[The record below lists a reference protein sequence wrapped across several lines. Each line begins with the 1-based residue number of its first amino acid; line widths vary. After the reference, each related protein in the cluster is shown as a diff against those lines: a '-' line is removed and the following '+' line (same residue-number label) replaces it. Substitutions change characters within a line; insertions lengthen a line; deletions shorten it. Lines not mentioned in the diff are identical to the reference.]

1 MSDTMSLE
9 KRLHSRDVSSRS
21 EMVQSLDAR
30 GKVLAVS
37 PKWLEVSG
45 YAEDEVVG
53 HFFGDFL
60 AAESLSQMERNFP
73 HLKDYGFVDNVP
85 LVIKKKDGT
94 LFEAVLNGTSIY
106 DAHGR
111 FQKTFCELRTLEYY
125 MHSYEETEALLA
137 KERFLSTLNNLRAN
151 ISRLLIEPC
160 GEECFLQSAAQML
173 EEPAEVLS
181 VSLRPEVR
189 CTNDADYPIEMQH
202 QLLETLAGSK
212 VQTYHVKVLMHDP
225 FDKAACYAFDLALL
239 IHSEMLVLW
248 EKGLHDLFVLI
259 HAGLRHLLQSER
271 LHRTQNQLAS
281 LANNVN
287 AIGFEW
293 DKKRQAFAFVSPRSK
308 ALLGY
313 EPEQWQSL
321 DSWLQWVHPEDRESV
336 AAIFEEDDVEQCP
349 EKMEFRLH
357 TASGVYLWVLCH
369 IGYETRNQRI
379 EKVQGV
385 LIDNTEQKQI
395 QCSLEEAIR
404 RAQELTE
411 AQHSLL
417 TLFDR
422 GDIVLF
428 KWKNN
433 LNWGVDYVSASIER
447 LLGYEVDAFSEHGIT
462 YASLVHPDDLLRV
475 GSEVQEA
482 IEMRQSFFKHQPY
495 RLLTRDNQ
503 VKWVADTTYVIRN
516 EYNEITHFLGYVFD
530 VTFEREAQQRLQSM
544 IDLQENIVIVTDG
557 HQIRYANQQFNSFFG
572 VSGLQDFM
580 RRYNCI
586 CDRFINADGHY
597 AKQTENEQWMQAL
610 ERLPVE
616 KRIVRMESH
625 IGEQAS
631 FLVKRAALDDATY
644 IVTFSDITAT
654 LQERDFYQY
663 LAQHDRLTG
672 AQNREYLY
680 HKFDKFAAAAKRTN
694 RCLAL
699 ILFDIDHFKQ
709 VNDVYGHNAGDD
721 VLKAVVQLV
730 KQRIRVHDTL
740 IRWGGEEFIVLA
752 EVDMPQSAQA
762 LAEHLRYE
770 IEQAGFK
777 EVGRITSSFG
787 VALVKDHEPLKNAV
801 SRADK
806 ALYTAKNA
814 GRNLVELAEEA

>member
-1 MSDTMSLE
+1 MSDTLFLE
-9 KRLHSRDVSSRS
+9 KRLHSRDISSQS
-21 EMVQSLDAR
+21 AMVQSLDSE
-30 GKVLAVS
+30 GNVLAVS

-45 YAEDEVVG
+45 YAEDEVIG

-60 AAESLSQMERNFP
+60 AAESLPQVERNFP
-73 HLKDYGFVDNVP
+73 HLKDCGFVDNVP

-106 DAHGR
+106 DEHGR
-111 FQKTFCELRTLEYY
+111 FQRTFCELRTLEYY

-137 KERFLSTLNNLRAN
+137 KERFLSTLNNVRAN

-160 GEECFLQSAAQML
+160 GDACFLQKAAQML
-173 EEPAEVLS
+173 EEPPEVLS
-181 VSLRPEVR
+181 VVLRRGIP
-189 CTNDADYPIEMQH
+189 CDADTDYPIEMQH
-202 QLLETLAGSK
+202 QEDGLSSEPKA
-212 VQTYHVKVLMHDP
+212 QTYHLTVWLHDP
-225 FDKAACYAFDLALL
+225 LDHHECHAFDMALC
-239 IHSEMLVLW
+239 IRREMLVLW

-293 DKKRQAFAFVSPRSK
+293 DKKRQGFAFVSPRSK
-308 ALLGY
+308 MLLGY
-313 EPEQWQSL
+313 EPEQWQNL
-321 DSWLQWVHPEDRESV
+321 DGWLQWVHPEDREAV
-336 AAIFEEDDVEQCP
+336 ACIFEEDDVVHCP
-349 EKMEFRLH
+349 EKMEFRLR

-369 IGYETRNQRI
+369 IGYETSEQRI

-385 LIDNTEQKQI
+385 LIDITEQKQI
-395 QCSLEEAIR
+395 QCSLEEAIQ
-404 RAQELTE
+404 RARELTE

-433 LNWGVDYVSASIER
+433 LKWGVDYVSASIER
-447 LLGYEVDAFSEHGIT
+447 LLGYAVDAFTEHGVT

-482 IEMRQSFFKHQPY
+482 IEMRQSFFKHHPY

-516 EYNEITHFLGYVFD
+516 EHNEITHFLGYVYD
-530 VTFEREAQQRLQSM
+530 VTFEQEAQQRLQNM
-544 IDLQENIVIVTDG
+544 IDLQDNIVIVTDG
-557 HQIRYANQQFNSFFG
+557 HQIRYANQQFNRFFG
-572 VSGLQDFM
+572 VAGLPAFL
-580 RRYNCI
+580 RRHQCI
-586 CDRFINADGHY
+586 CERFINSTNHY
-597 AKQTENEQWMQAL
+597 AKKTEDEQWMQAL

-625 IGEQAS
+625 AGEQAS
-631 FLVKRAALDDATY
+631 FLVKQAALDDQTY

-672 AQNREYLY
+672 AHNREYLY
-680 HKFDKFAAAAKRTN
+680 QKFDKFAAAAKRSN

-709 VNDVYGHNAGDD
+709 VNDVYGHNAGDE
-721 VLKAVVQLV
+721 VLKTMVKFV

-740 IRWGGEEFIVLA
+740 VRWGGEEFIVLA
-752 EVDMPQSAQA
+752 EVDLPGSAQA

-806 ALYTAKNA
+806 ALYAAKNA